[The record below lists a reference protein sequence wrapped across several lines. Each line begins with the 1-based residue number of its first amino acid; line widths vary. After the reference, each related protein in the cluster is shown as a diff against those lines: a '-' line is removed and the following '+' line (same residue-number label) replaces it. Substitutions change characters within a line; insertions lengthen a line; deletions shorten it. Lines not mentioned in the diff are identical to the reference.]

1 MSQTIAK
8 VGPDMSVSVAEIS
21 ATFPTEAALQEAISQ
36 LTLVG
41 FDRADISRPITGHS
55 NVVSSSNTESS
66 GPELSAAN
74 PNTPTDQQQMRT
86 IHTSM
91 AGAVG
96 AIAAAG
102 VTIAT
107 GGAAAVAIGAAVA
120 AGAGAGLVANL
131 ASSAANVTSITTDG
145 NPLIL
150 TVRTGSPDREL
161 RARDAMA
168 HAGAKGISTVSRDLS
183 TATKTAI

>member
-1 MSQTIAK
+1 MSQALTDH
-8 VGPDMSVSVAEIS
+8 GPALSAGVEEIS
-21 ATFPTEAALQEAISQ
+21 ATFASEAALQGAISQ
-36 LTLVG
+36 LTLCG
-41 FDRADISRPITGHS
+41 FDRADISRPLDTGKTATPEQ
-55 NVVSSSNTESS
+55 SS
-66 GPELSAAN
+66 AN

-107 GGAAAVAIGAAVA
+107 GGVASVAVGAAVA
-120 AGAGAGLVANL
+120 VGAGAGLLANL
-131 ASSAANVTSITTDG
+131 ASSAADVTSISTDG

-150 TVRTGSPDREL
+150 TVRTGTAERATK
-161 RARDAMA
+161 ARDAMA
-168 HAGAKGISTVSRDLS
+168 QSGAKLLANVVRQLNSDAKISAV
-183 TATKTAI
+183 